1 MFRPFLFGGT
11 HTMAFKVKINVLL
24 LLAILVTIG
33 TAWFSVNHFISGYI
47 RTQATQNINEQI
59 TLVREKLAG
68 DINQKVLLAA
78 NLNLGVTSVKKA
90 LQETGFHNIVKLIGD
105 MAFDAN
111 GVIDDKAR
119 VDALR
124 KLIPAANNQI
134 TVSPLEQLDGK
145 PVISILVPR
154 GADSA
159 YLYYLDMSE
168 FKTLLTK
175 VSGEGRYFSLTDSQ
189 GQVLYSSKPQGES
202 ESRPNKLDI
211 RGSEWTLTGYVDLD
225 YIRAMTQALNGKITL
240 ALLGVAAL
248 VLALSMVALNLAYR
262 PILSLRDLVQE
273 LSQGNGDL
281 TRRLTVTSKD
291 DLGQISAGINR
302 FIEQLQGMMGEVR
315 QASGQLNEGI
325 SALARQTGSAQGL
338 LAEHVRET
346 EQVVTAINEMSRTAV
361 SVSESAANTAQLTG
375 QSQQLA
381 NQSRQVVDQAMAS
394 VTALVTEVETTAHS
408 IEAMQQDVQQIGSIL
423 GVIGGIAEQ
432 TNLLALNAAIE
443 AARAG
448 EQGRGFAVVADE
460 VRSLAGRTQKST
472 AEIQTMLTRLQRG
485 TQTVVAAMGNTRQSC
500 QDAAENT
507 SKVNASLDLMAG
519 EVVEIN
525 DLISHIATAAEEQS
539 AVAEEINRNMS
550 AIAEVITQLKGNGER
565 TVDSSNAMQR
575 TYDRLREIVGHFR
588 LE

>member
-1 MFRPFLFGGT
+1 MP
-11 HTMAFKVKINVLL
+11 FKVKINVLL

-59 TLVREKLAG
+59 TLVKEKLAG

-90 LQETGFHNIVKLIGD
+90 LQETGFHNIVKVIGD
-105 MAFDAN
+105 MAFDVN

-119 VDALR
+119 VEALR

-159 YLYYLDMSE
+159 YLYYLNMSE
-168 FKTLLTK
+168 FKALLAK
-175 VSGEGRYFSLTDSQ
+175 VSGEGRYFSLSDSQ
-189 GQVLYSSKPQGES
+189 GQVLYSSKPQGET

-211 RGSEWTLTGYVDLD
+211 RGSSWTLTGYIDLD

-248 VLALSMVALNLAYR
+248 VLLISMVALNLAYR

-273 LSQGNGDL
+273 LSRGSGDL
-281 TRRLTVTSKD
+281 TRRLTVTSTD

-302 FIEQLQGMMGEVR
+302 FIERLQEMMGEVR

-325 SALARQTGSAQGL
+325 SGLARQTGSAQGL

-361 SVSESAANTAQLTG
+361 SVSESAASTAQLTG

-381 NQSRQVVDQAMAS
+381 SQSRRVVDQAMAS
-394 VTALVTEVETTAHS
+394 VTALVTEVEATAHS
-408 IEAMQQDVQQIGSIL
+408 ITAMQQDVQQIGSIL

-525 DLISHIATAAEEQS
+525 DLISHIATAAEQQS

-565 TVDSSNAMQR
+565 TVESSTSMQH

>member
-1 MFRPFLFGGT
+1 
-11 HTMAFKVKINVLL
+11 MAFKVKINVLL

-525 DLISHIATAAEEQS
+525 DLIGHIATAAEEQS

>member
-1 MFRPFLFGGT
+1 MP
-11 HTMAFKVKINVLL
+11 FKVKINVLL

-59 TLVREKLAG
+59 TLVKEKLAG

-90 LQETGFHNIVKLIGD
+90 LQETGFHNIVKVIGD
-105 MAFDAN
+105 MAFDVN

-119 VDALR
+119 VEALR

-168 FKTLLTK
+168 FKALLAK
-175 VSGEGRYFSLTDSQ
+175 VSGEGRYFSLSDSQ
-189 GQVLYSSKPQGES
+189 GQVLYSSKPQGET

-211 RGSEWTLTGYVDLD
+211 RGSSWTLTGYIDLD

-248 VLALSMVALNLAYR
+248 VLVISMVALNLAYR

-273 LSQGNGDL
+273 LSRGSGDL
-281 TRRLTVTSKD
+281 TRRLTVTSTD

-302 FIEQLQGMMGEVR
+302 FIERLQEMMGEVR

-325 SALARQTGSAQGL
+325 AGLARQTGSAQGL

-361 SVSESAANTAQLTG
+361 SVSESAASTAQLTG

-381 NQSRQVVDQAMAS
+381 SQSRRVVDQAMAS
-394 VTALVTEVETTAHS
+394 VTALVTEVEATAHS
-408 IEAMQQDVQQIGSIL
+408 ITAMQQDVQQIGSIL
-423 GVIGGIAEQ
+423 GVIGSIAEQ

-525 DLISHIATAAEEQS
+525 DLISHIATAAEQQS

-565 TVDSSNAMQR
+565 TVESSTSMQH

>member
-1 MFRPFLFGGT
+1 MP
-11 HTMAFKVKINVLL
+11 FKVKINVLL

-33 TAWFSVNHFISGYI
+33 TAWLSVNHFISGYI

-59 TLVREKLAG
+59 TLVKEKLAG

-90 LQETGFHNIVKLIGD
+90 LQETGFHNIVKVIGD
-105 MAFDAN
+105 MAFDVN
-111 GVIDDKAR
+111 GVIDDAAR
-119 VDALR
+119 VEALR

-134 TVSPLEQLDGK
+134 TVGSLEQQDGK

-168 FKTLLTK
+168 FKQLLER
-175 VSGEGRYFSLTDSQ
+175 VSGEGRYFSLSDSK
-189 GQVLYSSKPQGES
+189 GKVLYSSKPQGES
-202 ESRPNKLDI
+202 EARPNQLDI
-211 RGSEWTLTGYVDLD
+211 RGSQWTLTGYVDLD

-248 VLALSMVALNLAYR
+248 VLLISMVALNLAYR

-273 LSQGNGDL
+273 LSQGSGDL

-291 DLGQISAGINR
+291 DLGQISSGINR
-302 FIEQLQGMMGEVR
+302 FIERLQEMMGEVSK
-315 QASGQLNEGI
+315 ASGQLNEGI
-325 SALARQTGSAQGL
+325 TGLARQTGSAQGL

-361 SVSESAANTAQLTG
+361 SVSESAASTAELAG

-381 NQSRQVVDQAMAS
+381 SQSRQVVDQAMAS
-394 VTALVTEVETTAHS
+394 VTALVAEVETTANS
-408 IEAMQQDVQQIGSIL
+408 IAAMQQDVQQIGSIL
-423 GVIGGIAEQ
+423 GVIGSIAEQ

-460 VRSLAGRTQKST
+460 VRSLAGRTQQST

-500 QDAAENT
+500 QDAAQNT
-507 SKVNASLDLMAG
+507 NKVNASLDLMAG

-565 TVDSSNAMQR
+565 TVESSTSMQH

-588 LE
+588 LQ

>member
-1 MFRPFLFGGT
+1 MP
-11 HTMAFKVKINVLL
+11 FKVKINVLL

-59 TLVREKLAG
+59 TLVKEKLAG

-105 MAFDAN
+105 MAFDVN

-119 VDALR
+119 VEALR

-134 TVSPLEQLDGK
+134 TVSSLEQLDGK

-168 FKTLLTK
+168 FKALLAK
-175 VSGEGRYFSLTDSQ
+175 VSGEGRYFSLADSQ

-202 ESRPNKLDI
+202 EARPNQLDI
-211 RGSEWTLTGYVDLD
+211 RGSQWILTGYVDLD
-225 YIRAMTQALNGKITL
+225 YIRSMTQALNGKITL

-248 VLALSMVALNLAYR
+248 VLVISMVALNLAYR

-273 LSQGNGDL
+273 LSRGSGDL
-281 TRRLTVTSKD
+281 TRRLAVTSKD

-302 FIEQLQGMMGEVR
+302 FIERLQEMMGEVR
-315 QASGQLNEGI
+315 EASGQLNEGI
-325 SALARQTGSAQGL
+325 SGLARQTGSAQGL

-361 SVSESAANTAQLTG
+361 SVSESAASTAQLTG

-381 NQSRQVVDQAMAS
+381 SQSRRVVDQAMAS

-408 IEAMQQDVQQIGSIL
+408 IAAMQQDVQQIGSIL
-423 GVIGGIAEQ
+423 GVIGSIAEQ

-460 VRSLAGRTQKST
+460 VRSLAGRTQQST

-525 DLISHIATAAEEQS
+525 DLISHIATAAEQQS

-565 TVDSSNAMQR
+565 TVESSTSMQH